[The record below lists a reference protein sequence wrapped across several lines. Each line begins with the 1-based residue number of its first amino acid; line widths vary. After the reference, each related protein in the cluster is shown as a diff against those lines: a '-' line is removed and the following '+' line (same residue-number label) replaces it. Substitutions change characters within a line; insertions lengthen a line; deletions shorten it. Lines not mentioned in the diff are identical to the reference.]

1 MYFKKYAPCFS
12 VDYYL
17 ILYLYSLIKQLIQEL
32 NKNYFPKN
40 DKNSI
45 SYIYLC

>member
-17 ILYLYSLIKQLIQEL
+17 ILYLYSLIKQLIQETI
-32 NKNYFPKN
+32 KNYFPKKIRN
-40 DKNSI
+40 
-45 SYIYLC
+45 